1 MVRSAIAPVWVQGL
15 RAQLRSTVGPAFRV
29 GEQRG
34 KAKLDVRFSDG
45 SRGTAVLPVQWL
57 PAQARTIQE
66 HVERIAQQLALGRT
80 LKQALESITGAI
92 PQAPAP
98 SIASD
103 GQPLLAAWEAFGN
116 YKVIVSRQIKKT
128 TWETVYSHTGKRLE
142 AIAPQ
147 VQDAKSLLALAGEA
161 WETGTRRRQT
171 VLQHLAAMC
180 RWAVE
185 NELLRAES
193 WTPPSS
199 LRSFLGERTT
209 SRADGVPLTDEQI
222 LKLIEDLP
230 QDEAGKRWRFAVELM
245 GAYGLR
251 PVELMH
257 LRVEANGVVWCLYEK
272 RSGGG
277 KTQKRQLRA
286 LHPEWA
292 EEWDLVGRLANG
304 ERLPP
309 FGGGVAEAAR
319 RYLMRHKTWQGLAST
334 GVTCYGFRH
343 GYALRA
349 HQSYGLSVRVAA
361 ALMGHSPETH
371 QRCYGRWTDQKTI
384 DTALEAAIRYRNLTQ
399 SRESV

>member
-1 MVRSAIAPVWVQGL
+1 MARSAIAPVWVQGL

-34 KAKLDVRFSDG
+34 KAKLDVRYSDG

-57 PAQARTIQE
+57 PAHARTIQE
-66 HVERIAQQLALGRT
+66 LVERVAQQLALGRT
-80 LKQALESITGAI
+80 LKQALESITGVT

-98 SIASD
+98 SAAAD
-103 GQPLLAAWEAFGN
+103 GRPLIAAWEAFGH
-116 YKVIVSRQIKKT
+116 YKVTRNRIKQQ
-128 TWETVYSHTGKRLE
+128 TWDTVYAQTGKRLE
-142 AIAPQ
+142 VIAPQ
-147 VQDAKSLLALAGEA
+147 VQDAKSLLTLAGEA
-161 WETGTRRRQT
+161 WEPGMRRRQT

-185 NELLRAES
+185 NELLPADR
-193 WTPPSS
+193 WTPPPS
-199 LRSFLGERTT
+199 LKSFVGDRNTR
-209 SRADGVPLTDEQI
+209 RADGVPLTDDQI
-222 LKLIEDLP
+222 LKLLEGLP
-230 QDEAGKRWRFAVELM
+230 HDEAGHRWRFAVQLM
-245 GAYGLR
+245 AAYGLR

-257 LRVEANGVVWCLYEK
+257 LRVAPDGVVWCLYEK

-292 EEWDLVGRLANG
+292 EEWELVKRLDEG
-304 ERLPP
+304 EQLPP

-319 RYLMRHKTWQGLAST
+319 RYLMRHAVWQQLAAT

-371 QRCYGRWTDQKTI
+371 QRCYGTWTDQATI
-384 DTALEAAIRYRNLTQ
+384 DSALEAAMRYRKLTQ
-399 SRESV
+399 SKGSG

>member
-1 MVRSAIAPVWVQGL
+1 MAWRAIAPVWVQGL

-34 KAKLDVRFSDG
+34 KAKLDVRYSDG

-57 PAQARTIQE
+57 PAHARTIQE
-66 HVERIAQQLALGRT
+66 LVERVAQQLALGRT
-80 LKQALESITGAI
+80 LKQALESITGVT

-98 SIASD
+98 SAAAD
-103 GQPLLAAWEAFGN
+103 GRPLLAAWEAFGH
-116 YKVIVSRQIKKT
+116 YKVTRNRIKQQ
-128 TWETVYSHTGKRLE
+128 TWDTVYAQTGKRLE
-142 AIAPQ
+142 VIAPQ
-147 VQDAKSLLALAGEA
+147 VQDAKSLLTLAGEA
-161 WETGTRRRQT
+161 WDPGMRRRQT

-185 NELLRAES
+185 NELLPADR
-193 WTPPSS
+193 WTPPPS
-199 LRSFLGERTT
+199 LKPFVGDRDTR
-209 SRADGVPLTDEQI
+209 RADGVPLTDDQI
-222 LKLIEDLP
+222 LKLLEGLP
-230 QDEAGKRWRFAVELM
+230 HDEAGHRWRFAVQLM
-245 GAYGLR
+245 AAYGLR

-257 LRVEANGVVWCLYEK
+257 LRVAPDGVVWCLYEK

-292 EEWDLVGRLANG
+292 EEWELVKRLDQG
-304 ERLPP
+304 EQLPP

-319 RYLMRHKTWQGLAST
+319 RYLMRHAVWQQLAAT

-371 QRCYGRWTDQKTI
+371 QRCYGTWTDQATI
-384 DTALEAAIRYRNLTQ
+384 DSALEAAMRYRKLTQ
-399 SRESV
+399 SKGSG